1 MSIIKLNFYK
11 RLSDQELIDEIF
23 ENIKIVNR
31 SHDNDIG
38 ENCDYWNKVKTLDNL
53 IKECKRR
60 KISIDAKCL
69 VRQIFTI

>member
-11 RLSDQELIDEIF
+11 KLSDQELIDEIF

-31 SHDNDIG
+31 SYDI
-38 ENCDYWNKVKTLDNL
+38 EEDYNYWNKVKVLDNL

-60 KISIDAKCL
+60 KVSIDIKSLA
-69 VRQIFTI
+69 RQIFTI